1 MSKKND
7 DRKNIVIVGAGGGGA
22 STARTLSAKLD
33 PSRYNIILVNPRP
46 YHLPMPAMPR
56 VVVSDVDNL
65 EEQAFPS
72 LDKVFHNGN
81 GTFVLGKV
89 ASIEKDTGK
98 GGSVVLENGERI
110 PFEVLVLATGSIWT
124 GPMAFPDDAI
134 EVAEFIKNGRD
145 AFEKAQ
151 KIVIA
156 GGGAVGIGKSFLN
169 ALLVLCSYF
178 LVELAGEL
186 RDVWPVSFPV
196 LVPMCTS

>member
-7 DRKNIVIVGAGGGGA
+7 DRKNIVIVGAGGGGSSA
-22 STARTLSAKLD
+22 ARTLSAKLD
-33 PSRYNIILVNPRP
+33 ASRYNIILINPRP
-46 YHLPMPAMPR
+46 YYIPLPAMPR

-72 LDKVFHNGN
+72 LDKVFHNDN

-89 ASIEKDTGK
+89 ALIEKKTGK

-110 PFEVLVLATGSIWT
+110 PFEVLVLSTGSIWS
-124 GPMAFPDDAI
+124 GPIAFPDDAT
-134 EVAEFIKNGRD
+134 EVTEFIKNGRD

-156 GGGAVGIGKSFLN
+156 GGGAVGLGKVTFGHVPDNMLILFL
-169 ALLVLCSYF
+169 
-178 LVELAGEL
+178 
-186 RDVWPVSFPV
+186 
-196 LVPMCTS
+196 